1 MRKTLKKGYHVFGLH
16 VSSEMSLPEVPQ
28 ANLSNTYADVTI
40 RQINLEDQ
48 WEKVSGNGKSFYIEE
63 NLCMFKVTEVCV
75 CLIRN
80 GNEILFT
87 PLPGSVRSH
96 VRLYILGS
104 CMGIIL
110 MQRKILPLHGSAISI
125 DGNAYAIVGD
135 SGAGKSTLASAFL
148 KRGYKLLS
156 DDVIPVS
163 FSDERVPMVTPAY
176 PQQKLWQES
185 MDHFG
190 FESGEYEPIIDRETK
205 FKVPVGDQFEERQL
219 PLAGIIEL
227 TKTDDEQVHIEP
239 IQDLYRFS
247 TLFKHTYRNF
257 IIRRA
262 GLMDWHFNTS
272 TKILPHVDMFHMRRP
287 VSQFTANELV
297 DKVLQ
302 AIGKEESV
310 V

>member
-1 MRKTLKKGYHVFGLH
+1 MNNFFEGFGLSLRSDI
-16 VSSEMSLPEVPQ
+16 VLPNLRISSVDK
-28 ANLSNTYADVTI
+28 NCDVCI
-40 RQINLEDQ
+40 RNDQRYEEKNRLLTGGLLKING
-48 WEKVSGNGKSFYIEE
+48 EKVIYKIPSVAIFSIEKGKCIYYSTDKCVNE
-63 NLCMFKVTEVCV
+63 NKLQ
-75 CLIRN
+75 
-80 GNEILFT
+80 
-87 PLPGSVRSH
+87 
-96 VRLYILGS
+96 LYILGT
-104 CMGIIL
+104 CMGIVL
-110 MQRKILPLHGSAISI
+110 MQRRILPLHGSAISI
-125 DGNAYAIVGD
+125 DGKSYAIVGD

-163 FSDERVPMVTPAY
+163 FSNEGVPMVTPAY

-190 FESGEYEPIIDRETK
+190 LESREFEPIIDRETK

-227 TKTDDEQVHIEP
+227 TKTNDEQIHMEP